1 MAVKNL
7 NRGVAYGLSDSLLN
21 VFPAPIA
28 STRNPS
34 NNDRAQLGTVWVNK
48 STNDFFILTSVTA
61 NVSTWSSS
69 SNGSGI
75 FSDLEATTGDIT
87 ADLGNLVA
95 TAGSVLAEGNIV
107 ANSGNI
113 IAYTG
118 EINATAG
125 GLTVATDIT
134 TTTGDIVA
142 TLGNVLVSNG
152 NISVTTG
159 NITATAGDITAVNGD
174 IEASA
179 GAVRGEQLE
188 ASGDL
193 GGLVGS
199 TSITNAVDTT
209 QGVGALTL
217 LSTNGNSGTNAGFF
231 KIYVGGTTAYVPY
244 FTNIAPS

>member
-34 NNDRAQLGTVWVNK
+34 SGDRAQLGTVWVNK

-61 NVSTWSSS
+61 NVSTWSSP

-75 FSDLEATTGDIT
+75 FADLEATTGDIT
-87 ADLGNLVA
+87 ADLGNFVA
-95 TAGSVLAEGNIV
+95 TAGSVIAENNII

-113 IAYTG
+113 VAATG

-134 TTTGDIVA
+134 TTTGDIIA
-142 TLGNVLVSNG
+142 TLGSVLVSNG
-152 NISVTTG
+152 NISVTAG
-159 NITATAGDITAVNGD
+159 NVTVTAGDITAVNGD

-179 GAVRGEQLE
+179 GALRGEQVE
-188 ASGDL
+188 AAGDL
-193 GGLVGS
+193 GGLVG
-199 TSITNAVDTT
+199 TTAITNVVNNT
-209 QGVGALTL
+209 QGAGALTL
-217 LSTNGNSGTNAGFF
+217 LSTNGNAGTNAGFL
-231 KIYVGGTTAYVPY
+231 KIYVGATTAYVPY
-244 FTNIAPS
+244 FTTIAP